1 MYTSHS
7 LQKIT
12 SHSILQSI
20 MAENYNRKGA
30 EFMTLENFKNT
41 LKSENIFEKYGI
53 ERIGIFGSMARGV
66 DGKDIDILVEDSD
79 YQKWIDIKNELE
91 KKTKIHLDIMLEK
104 YANPIVLMRA
114 KKEIVYVTRYN

>member
-1 MYTSHS
+1 
-7 LQKIT
+7 
-12 SHSILQSI
+12 
-20 MAENYNRKGA
+20 
-30 EFMTLENFKNT
+30 MTLENFKNT
-41 LKSENIFEKYGI
+41 LKNENIFEKYGI
-53 ERIGIFGSMARGV
+53 ERIGIFGSMARGG

>member
-1 MYTSHS
+1 
-7 LQKIT
+7 
-12 SHSILQSI
+12 
-20 MAENYNRKGA
+20 
-30 EFMTLENFKNT
+30 MTLENFKNT
-41 LKSENIFEKYGI
+41 LKSENIFEKYEI

>member
-1 MYTSHS
+1 
-7 LQKIT
+7 
-12 SHSILQSI
+12 
-20 MAENYNRKGA
+20 
-30 EFMTLENFKNT
+30 MTLENFKNT
-41 LKSENIFEKYGI
+41 LKNENIFEKYGI
-53 ERIGIFGSMARGV
+53 ERIGIFGSMARGA